1 MAKTSYMS
9 LLGQQETPGRRSP
22 VSALTMGGEA
32 QHLINAAHSRRVPR
46 NRGKFW
52 RGRTMQVIILIE
64 CQCHSGFWEKAG
76 MKESGWE
83 SMECLEVGGRVD
95 LERKGWM

>member
-1 MAKTSYMS
+1 
-9 LLGQQETPGRRSP
+9 
-22 VSALTMGGEA
+22 
-32 QHLINAAHSRRVPR
+32 
-46 NRGKFW
+46 
-52 RGRTMQVIILIE
+52 MQVIILIE

>member
-1 MAKTSYMS
+1 M
-9 LLGQQETPGRRSP
+9 QII
-22 VSALTMGGEA
+22 V
-32 QHLINAAHSRRVPR
+32 LID
-46 NRGKFW
+46 
-52 RGRTMQVIILIE
+52 

-95 LERKGWM
+95 LARKGWMVKTFVRINLPEASGNLL